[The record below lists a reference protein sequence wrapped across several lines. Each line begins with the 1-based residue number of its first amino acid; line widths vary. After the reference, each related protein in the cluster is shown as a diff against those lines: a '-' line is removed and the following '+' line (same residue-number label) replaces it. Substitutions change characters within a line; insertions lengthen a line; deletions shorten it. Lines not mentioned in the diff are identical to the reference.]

1 MLHVAQISFFLD
13 PQKRRPEQLL
23 RDWWS
28 LVDIAEATQG
38 AGIRVS
44 VIQASHAPEKFR
56 RNEVDYYFVQ
66 PEPEREGEGIAR
78 TQTFRRLLAE
88 LKPDVCHVHGLG
100 FLADVAA
107 LSAFAPQTPIL
118 VQDHAGRPPRMW
130 RRRQWRKAL
139 SVVSSVTFCARE
151 QARPYE
157 EARLFHPQTV
167 IYEIPECSTRFMPGE
182 QATARQLTGMD
193 GDPCVL
199 WVGHLDQ
206 NKDPLTVL
214 DGVARAAQRLPGL
227 RLWCCFASA
236 ALLRQVRNRIDGDS
250 LLAGRVH
257 LVGYVP
263 HERIETMMQA
273 ADLFVIGSRREGSG
287 YSLIEALACGLPPVV
302 TDIPSFRSLTGGG
315 AVGTLW
321 PCGDAPYF
329 SEALVEINRRP
340 RHELRLATRAH
351 FDREISFEAVGRKF
365 AAAYADVA
373 QRMPSHSSVVQF
385 EAQPS

>member
-1 MLHVAQISFFLD
+1 VQTVLHVAQISFFLD
-13 PQKRRPEQLL
+13 PQKRQPEQLL

-28 LVDIAEATQG
+28 LVDVAEATHG

-44 VIQASHAPEKFR
+44 VIQASHASEKFR
-56 RNEVDYYFVQ
+56 RNEVDYYFVR
-66 PEPEREGEGIAR
+66 PEREGEGIAR
-78 TQTFRRLLAE
+78 ARAFRRLLAE

-100 FLADVAA
+100 FFADVAA

-118 VQDHAGRPPRMW
+118 VQDHAGHPPRIW
-130 RRRQWRKAL
+130 RRRRWRKAL

-157 EARLFHPQTV
+157 DARLFHPHTV
-167 IYEIPECSTRFMPGE
+167 IHEIPECSTRFMPGE
-182 QATARQLTGMD
+182 QAAARQLTAMD

-214 DGVARAAQRLPGL
+214 DGVARAAQHLPGL

-236 ALLRQVRNRIDGDS
+236 ALLRQVHNRIDSDP
-250 LLAGRVH
+250 LLADRVN

-263 HERIETMMQA
+263 HERIETMMRA
-273 ADLFVIGSRREGSG
+273 ADLFASGSRREGSG

-302 TDIPSFRSLTGGG
+302 TDIPSFRTLTGQG
-315 AVGTLW
+315 AVGRLW
-321 PCGDAPYF
+321 TCGDAH
-329 SEALVEINRRP
+329 ALCAALLSIGSPSPDLRRSV
-340 RHELRLATRAH
+340 RAH
-351 FDREISFEAVGRKF
+351 FDAELSFAAVGGKLS
-365 AAAYADVA
+365 AAYQHALWRRTSKVA
-373 QRMPSHSSVVQF
+373 PGM
-385 EAQPS
+385 A